1 MDGEVV
7 VRTGLRKDGDQS
19 EGNLGLAH
27 LEEEGARCHFKH
39 GASFLRP
46 EEKGEPFGGSAM
58 GASCKRLAKPG
69 RV

>member
-1 MDGEVV
+1 VEKVV
-7 VRTGLRKDGDQS
+7 VRTGLRNDGDQS

-39 GASFLRP
+39 GASFGRP
-46 EEKGEPFGGSAM
+46 EEKGEPFGVSAM
-58 GASCKRLAKPG
+58 AANCKQLAEPE